1 MLSSFVTEVT
11 LLKYYPRIMPYEP
24 DLAAPG
30 PVKNV
35 GFLWFRHSYPK
46 GKVQP
51 LVFERLVALVEKPL
65 GYYCGYH
72 KCNLGSCAFTEGL
85 RGQPTFRYR
94 ERILGLG
101 SSDILVPGEDAVYNA
116 PNLILHYIRQ
126 HRYQPPECFCA
137 AVLKCPE
144 PDSAEYR
151 ERLIQIA
158 PDLAKFFDSSYASWR
173 KPRALDP

>member
-1 MLSSFVTEVT
+1 MLPSLVTEVT
-11 LLKYYPRIMPYEP
+11 LLKYHPRIMPYEP
-24 DLAAPG
+24 DLAGPG
-30 PVKNV
+30 PVKKV

-46 GKVQP
+46 GKIQP

-72 KCNLGSCAFTEGL
+72 KCNLGSCALTEGL
-85 RGQPTFRYR
+85 RGQPTFRNGGR
-94 ERILGLG
+94 LLGLG
-101 SSDILVPGEDAVYNA
+101 SSEIFVPAEDAIYHA

-151 ERLIQIA
+151 ERLTRLA
-158 PDLAKFFDSSYASWR
+158 PDLAKFFYTSHAPEG
-173 KPRALDP
+173 KPDPA